1 MTSSPPSSWNEMS
14 LRERLLSLV
23 TSETIGPD
31 AWADHYLDVAVELVE
46 GMRAAGDDDPLAEA
60 TALRGQPRLRLLQ
73 AAIEAEQPALIP
85 ELLAALQQPDVSDD
99 EAELLIDHLRTWALA
114 DDQRAQLR
122 AAAATHLGRSKLM
135 DRVIAEI

>member
-1 MTSSPPSSWNEMS
+1 

-31 AWADHYLDVAVELVE
+31 AWADHYLGVAVELVE
-46 GMRAAGDDDPLAEA
+46 EMRAAADREPLAEMEG
-60 TALRGQPRLRLLQ
+60 LRGQPRLRLLQ
-73 AAIEAEQPALIP
+73 AAIDAEQPALVP
-85 ELLAALQQPDVSDD
+85 ELLAALRQPDVSDD

-122 AAAATHLGRSKLM
+122 GAAAAHVGKSTLL
-135 DRVIAEI
+135 DRVIATI